1 MDRKKRYRQLV
12 LCGLILDL
20 ALMGWLSW
28 HWLDQKVPDQ
38 IYVDKDTSQE
48 ITGLMD
54 FPGLEFDSTIP
65 ASGKGTYRLSCSLFG
80 TIPFKE
86 IKVCPTKRQTLQVSG
101 STVGIYME
109 TKGILV
115 IDTGKILSESGFTAE
130 PAKNIVQPGDY
141 IVSLNDR
148 QISGKQE
155 LIESLEK
162 ADGNKVC
169 LEIWRDEELIP
180 VSVIPVKDQ
189 QGKYRLGIWVRD
201 DTQGVGTLT
210 YVKEDGSFGALGH
223 GISDTDTG
231 DLMNIRNGRL
241 YKAKVL
247 GVKKGSKGT
256 PGELTGLIG
265 YDASNI
271 LGSIEQNTE
280 NGIYGTL
287 KDEAENSLFLEKY
300 PIGYKQELEIG
311 PAEILVTVENQVSKF
326 DAQIT
331 KIDMNHKDSNKSFV
345 IQVTDERLIEK
356 TGGIV
361 QGMSGS
367 PIIQDGKLVGAVT
380 HVLVNDPTRGYG
392 IFIENMLDAA
402 G

>member
-20 ALMGWLSW
+20 VLMGWLSW
-28 HWLDQKVPDQ
+28 RWLDQKVPDK

-48 ITGLMD
+48 VTSLLE

-65 ASGKGTYRLSCSLFG
+65 ASGKGTYRLSCSMFG
-80 TIPFKE
+80 VIPFKE
-86 IKVCPTKRQTLQVSG
+86 IKVCPTKRQTFQVSG

-109 TKGILV
+109 TKGVLV
-115 IDTGKILSESGFTAE
+115 IDTGEILSETGFTAE

-141 IVSLNDR
+141 IVSLNER
-148 QISGKQE
+148 QILGKQE
-155 LIESLEK
+155 LMDDLEK
-162 ADGNKVC
+162 ADGNKIC

-180 VSVIPVKDQ
+180 VSVTPVKDQ

-201 DTQGVGTLT
+201 DTQGIGTLT

-231 DLMNIRNGRL
+231 DLMSIRDGRL
-241 YKAKVL
+241 YKAQIL
-247 GVKKGSKGT
+247 GVKKGSKGN
-256 PGELTGLIG
+256 PGELTGLIR
-265 YDASNI
+265 YDSSNVMGNI
-271 LGSIEQNTE
+271 VQNTE
-280 NGIYGTL
+280 KGIYGTL
-287 KDEAENSLFLEKY
+287 KEGAETSLFLTEY
-300 PIGYKQELEIG
+300 PIGYKQEVEIG
-311 PAEILVTVENQVSKF
+311 PAEILATVENQVSKF

-345 IQVTDERLIEK
+345 IQITDKRLIEK

-402 G
+402 E